1 MEKYPITEKNKE
13 LTETDMNELAKCK
26 VYSYKGKKAKSP
38 MHVFV
43 VSLLIIMP
51 AVFILAFLM
60 SQEIIGESVLAWCLI
75 GAFSLMVAYIV
86 KTLQFDVMKALTQY
100 FVDSEGSCYKIQF
113 TKVSTR
119 IVRVNRQYSIIP
131 LVGEVKTLIDSV
143 EKLKT
148 KGEYMEEAYNDAQNK
163 VLGFYYVRRFKQGIK
178 DWNWYSGGEAKV
190 IYLGK
195 ENEIRIPKAYAI

>member
-1 MEKYPITEKNKE
+1 MDKYPITEKDNE

-26 VYSYKGKKAKSP
+26 VYSYKGKKVKSP
-38 MHVFV
+38 VHVFI

-60 SQEIIGESVLAWCLI
+60 SQELIDSSVLAWCLI
-75 GAFSLMVAYIV
+75 GAFLLMVAYIV
-86 KTLQFDVMKALTQY
+86 KTLQFDAMKALTQY
-100 FVDSEGSCYKIQF
+100 FIDWEGSCYKIVF

-119 IVRVNRQYSIIP
+119 IVKVNRQYSIVP

-148 KGEYMEEAYNDAQNK
+148 KGEYMEEAYSDAQNK
-163 VLGFYYVRRFKQGIK
+163 ILGFYYVKRFKQGIK

-190 IYLGK
+190 VCLGK
-195 ENEIRIPKAYAI
+195 ENEIRIPKVYEP

>member
-1 MEKYPITEKNKE
+1 MDRYPITEKDNE
-13 LTETDMNELAKCK
+13 LTETEMNELAKCK
-26 VYSYKGKKAKSP
+26 VYSYKGKKAKSH
-38 MHVFV
+38 MHAFI

-60 SQEIIGESVLAWCLI
+60 LQELIDWSVIPWCMI
-75 GAFSLMVAYIV
+75 GAFLLMFAYIF
-86 KTLQFDVMKALTQY
+86 KTLQFDTMKALTQY
-100 FVDSEGSCYKIQF
+100 FVDSEGSCYKIVF
-113 TKVSTR
+113 TKISTR
-119 IVRVNRQYSIIP
+119 IVKVNRQYSIVP

-163 VLGFYYVRRFKQGIK
+163 ILGFYYVKRFKQGIK

-190 IYLGK
+190 VYLGK
-195 ENEIRIPKAYAI
+195 ENEVSIPKVYET